1 MINAKELLNKLAYP
15 LPGDNAAR
23 KTYPLH
29 DTLAIATGTLTYNFF
44 ETALGNQFLRN
55 KRFPLA
61 GTEVFVIDKI
71 SAFLEIENNTAA
83 EIDNLNELLQ
93 QSYLE
98 IWNNSKQVCK
108 IPSLDFVNYLIGP
121 TFTAT
126 ASATLPFIGG
136 NLNQD
141 GFLGR
146 KLSMPIV
153 YNANSSFK
161 FRWVCNTQ
169 TSTDFNGVNLRL
181 YFHGI
186 QVDKLENFDW
196 NNLKDKMFQEVPV
209 TFYETRAIADGNET
223 TFNLFQQGVADTLQS
238 QFFPLSDIDIMQV
251 EAIEFFVNMPDTPI
265 SPETIY
271 NSRITNLLKIRVD
284 DRDYWDA
291 VVGPT
296 MLSMIAGFDVALTT
310 TPDLTV
316 RELMHVR
323 KQYVLPMPLV
333 FPANG
338 KVLIQLVQPASS
350 LGITGEFTLALR
362 GTATRRVS

>member
-1 MINAKELLNKLAYP
+1 MNAKELLNRLAYP
-15 LPGDNAAR
+15 QAGDNAAR

-61 GTEVFVIDKI
+61 GTEVFVIDAI
-71 SAFLEIENNTAA
+71 SAFIQLEVNTAA

-98 IWNNSKQVCK
+98 VWNSSKLVCK

-121 TFTAT
+121 SFEAT
-126 ASATLPFIGG
+126 AAATLPFIGG
-136 NLNQD
+136 NLNRD

-153 YNANSSFK
+153 YNSNSAFK
-161 FRWVCNTQ
+161 FRFVCNTQ
-169 TSTDFNGVNLRL
+169 TSTDFNGINLRL
-181 YFHGI
+181 YLHGI
-186 QVDKLENFDW
+186 QVDKLENFNWD
-196 NNLKDKMFQEVPV
+196 NLKDKLFQEIPV

-223 TFNLFQQGVADTLQS
+223 TFDLFQQGVADTLQS
-238 QFFPLSDIDIMQV
+238 QFFPLSDIDIMQL
-251 EAIEFFVNMPDTPI
+251 EAIEFFVNQPDTPI

-271 NSRITNLLKIRVD
+271 NSRITNVLKIRVD
-284 DRDYWDA
+284 ERDYWDS
-291 VVGPT
+291 VVGPA
-296 MLSMIAGFDVALTT
+296 MLSMIAGFDVVLTT
-310 TPDLTV
+310 TPDTTI

-323 KQYVLPMPLV
+323 RQYVLPMPLV
-333 FPANG
+333 LPANG
-338 KVLIQLVQPASS
+338 KVKVQLVQPASS

-362 GTATRRVS
+362 GTATRRIS